1 MCEIKEIC
9 DEGEEDCNSGR
20 DDDGAALVDP
30 DDPDVK
36 TTSIPPEVIGIVVG
50 LVLLLVAAFVV
61 YFTVCRKKKTGTLP
75 VSSAGDQSKKKT
87 RNVNV

>member
-9 DEGEEDCNSGR
+9 VEGEEDCNNGR
-20 DDDGAALVDP
+20 DDNGADP
-30 DDPDVK
+30 ADPYVK
-36 TTSIPPEVIGIVVG
+36 TTSIPPEVIGIVVA
-50 LVLLLVAAFVV
+50 LVLLLVAAFIV

-75 VSSAGDQSKKKT
+75 VSSAGDHSKKKT